1 MGRIVRTGDTP
12 AKQRRSYIRS
22 CAEVLGLLA
31 TRPGFGVEERDMA
44 AFLVFCLRGIY
55 GTIDK
60 SAEAWD
66 DRNYWKKA
74 EGLRDKWSWSRRAA
88 DDLEELIVAGD
99 WLRVPDQ
106 LIELIPHFQDVSVKT
121 RKRDADWWGGA
132 LAALKRDYEK
142 RLAG

>member
-1 MGRIVRTGDTP
+1 MGRIVQTGDTA

-31 TRPGFGVEERDMA
+31 TRPRFGPEEQDMA
-44 AFLVFCLRGIY
+44 AFMVFSLRGIY
-55 GTIDK
+55 QTIDK

-74 EGLRDKWSWSRRAA
+74 EGLRDKWSWSRRVA
-88 DDLEELIVAGD
+88 DELEEAILANKWYEVT
-99 WLRVPDQ
+99 DQ
-106 LIELIPHFQDVSVKT
+106 LIALIPHFQDVSVKT

-132 LAALKRDYEK
+132 LAALRREK
-142 RLAG
+142 ANSL

>member
-1 MGRIVRTGDTP
+1 MGRIVQTGDTP

-31 TRPGFGVEERDMA
+31 VRPGFGPEERDMA

-55 GTIDK
+55 DTIDK

-88 DDLEELIVAGD
+88 DALEDAIIENR
-99 WLRVPDQ
+99 WHEVPDQ
-106 LIELIPHFQDVSVKT
+106 LIALIPHFQSVSVKT
-121 RKRDADWWGGA
+121 RKRDSDWWVGA
-132 LAALKRDYEK
+132 LEALRKRD
-142 RLAG
+142 A

>member
-1 MGRIVRTGDTP
+1 MSRIVQTGDTP

-31 TRPGFGVEERDMA
+31 TRPGFGPEEQDMS

-55 GTIDK
+55 QTIDK

-74 EGLRDKWSWSRRAA
+74 EGLRDKWSWSRLAA
-88 DDLEELIVAGD
+88 AELELAILANRWHE
-99 WLRVPDQ
+99 VPEQ
-106 LIELIPHFQDVSVKT
+106 LIALIPHFQDVSVKT
-121 RKRDADWWGGA
+121 RKRDADWWVGA
-132 LAALKRDYEK
+132 LAALRREK
-142 RLAG
+142 ADG